1 MKIEKY
7 KIEIELGNETMLEP
21 WQVAQALY
29 ALADA
34 LATSGEF
41 TTRNIRDYNGNTVG
55 YGAKSVEEYA

>member
-1 MKIEKY
+1 MVIDKY
-7 KIEIELGNETMLEP
+7 TVEIELGNQAMQEP

-34 LATSGEF
+34 LAVSGEF

-55 YGAKSVEEYA
+55 FGAKKSEQYV